1 MHNPQ
6 HARTEKSGLRARID
20 AMFRGDRINV
30 TETRDVQHVALQ
42 RQKGSHYETQYRSAE
57 GSRIEAGTAAQESRI

>member
-20 AMFRGDRINV
+20 AMLRGDRINV
-30 TETRDVQHVALQ
+30 TERRAVLHVELQ
-42 RQKGSHYETQYRSAE
+42 RQKGYPL
-57 GSRIEAGTAAQESRI
+57 